1 MQGIGS
7 LFSALKVVRLLRL
20 GRVVRKLDRCHDQ
33 LDDDH
38 EHDDDDDDD
47 DGDEGDDTIAIITRM
62 MLVLLFTLK
71 IKKIIIHISIR

>member
-38 EHDDDDDDD
+38 EHDHHNDDDNDV
-47 DGDEGDDTIAIITRM
+47 DEGDDTIAIITGM
-62 MLVLLFTLK
+62 MLVLLIILK
-71 IKKIIIHISIR
+71 IN